1 MNITWDAEK
10 YTKDFSL
17 KEPVD
22 AVFSNAMFHWIE
34 KENHPQMLNC
44 VRRALKAG
52 GQFVF
57 EFGGQGNNQLIHR
70 ELERS
75 FREHGYSYQMP
86 FYFPGI
92 GEYAS
97 VVEAA
102 VFRSS

>member
-22 AVFSNAMFHWIE
+22 AVFSNAVFHWIG